1 MNRLLKRLR
10 GLRPQLF
17 ITPLSVIALCLAAI
31 RPWFRLEFVC
41 SDDMSFHFL
50 RLAQL
55 QTLVQ
60 RGVLYSRWAPDMA
73 LGYGYPFFNFYA
85 PLSYYAAL
93 ALSLVTPDLK
103 IALIAAF
110 ALATVVA
117 GLSAYLLARDHFP
130 PRASLV
136 AAVAYAYAPYLA
148 YDAYFRANL
157 AETTAWP
164 LLPLA
169 LWGMG
174 RLARGGNRRYA
185 AVSSL
190 AYAAILLT
198 HNIFAL
204 IFSPL
209 LAAYGLASVII
220 FAPDNR
226 VRCRRLALAGGSIL
240 LGLALTTFFWL
251 PALIERAYVHSDRLL
266 VPPVFVYWNNFIR
279 LKELFPPPRAVHPDL
294 LNPSPPRAL
303 GLIPAL
309 LGLPALIGL
318 WRRRY
323 RAREQAKQQRRYVIL
338 FFTVAL
344 LGYAWLTTASSHV
357 VWDHVP
363 LLEYVQF
370 PWRLLGAAALC
381 LAILIAA
388 SVDLLS
394 SGTDRRRSLVAGA
407 FTLLLIFG
415 SLFWHDPRYCP
426 VDTPDLAP
434 ASADAGAGAVAAYIA
449 QFERDSH
456 TIGTTAKGEYLPRTV
471 QEMPTARA
479 KSLLDPESLPPGATF
494 TFKAEA
500 RPIGADLRITSTE
513 PFTATYNAFY
523 YPGWRATVDGETA
536 PITPDTPSG
545 RITFAVPEGTHDVTL
560 RFGETPLRR
569 WANGLS
575 LISLVALLVVALYPT
590 STASPARQRSPNA
603 KRLSPGWIVWGL
615 ALFSAVLLLPRL
627 NTPLHQPGL
636 AHLETTSPISASFED
651 GLKLLG
657 FNQASTS
664 IPSGAD
670 APGRIDLFWS
680 VWKQPSRRYH
690 RVIEII
696 GPNGLRWDQQGTIP
710 PRDFREPPPTYAWT
724 PGQYAQDSHTIA
736 TVPGAPPGVYD
747 LELVVFNRETFA
759 PARIL
764 NDDGQPGP
772 PSLGLGQLTVTRP
785 QRSPTPDEM
794 ALDRRLDIHLGPLR
808 LLDARFDRAE
818 ASPGDPFL
826 ATWYWLADEQPP
838 ADFTARLSLL
848 NGAGNVAATFDV
860 PLTRESHPTSDWQ
873 AGDLW
878 VGQHPFHLPARLAD
892 GAHAWRLTL
901 HPGDYE
907 ADLPDR
913 LHVTAPQHT
922 FAPPPVDVHLDAVLE
937 DTGGPVATLV
947 GASFDPPPA
956 ADDLHP
962 LEPGQSLTVT
972 LVWRSE
978 ADDTRPTHT
987 SYRVFLHLVPSDP
1000 HGRPG
1005 GAPVAQSDTV
1015 PANWRRPTTGWVFGE
1030 YITDLHI
1037 LSIPADTLPGDYVLL
1052 AGLYDPDGARLTT
1065 HRETGGVP
1073 LATITIQSP

>member
-1 MNRLLKRLR
+1 MDRLLKRLQ
-10 GLRPQLF
+10 GLRLQLF
-17 ITPLSVIALCLAAI
+17 VAPLSVVALCLAAI
-31 RPWFRLEFVC
+31 RPWFRLGFVC

-55 QTLVQ
+55 QALVQ

-93 ALSLVTPDLK
+93 ALSLVTPDLQ
-103 IALIAAF
+103 IALVAAF
-110 ALATVVA
+110 ALATIGA
-117 GLSAYLLARDHFP
+117 GLSAYLLARDHFS

-157 AETTAWP
+157 AETAAWP

-169 LWGMG
+169 LWGIG
-174 RLARGGNRRYA
+174 RLARGSGRRYA
-185 AVSSL
+185 AAAAL

-198 HNIFAL
+198 HNVFAL

-209 LAAYGLASVII
+209 LAAYGLASVIA

-226 VRCRRLALAGGSIL
+226 TRCRRLALAGGAIL

-251 PALIERAYVHSDRLL
+251 PALVERAYVHSDRLL

-279 LKELFPPPRAVHPDL
+279 LKELFAAPRAVHPDL

-318 WRRRY
+318 WRRRH
-323 RAREQAKQQRRYVIL
+323 RAREQAKRQRQRYATL
-338 FFTVAL
+338 FFAAAL
-344 LGYAWLTTASSHV
+344 LGYAWLTTAGSRV

-370 PWRLLGAAALC
+370 PWRLLGPAALC

-388 SVDLLS
+388 SADLLS
-394 SGTDRRRSLVAGA
+394 SGADRRGSLVAGA
-407 FTLLLIFG
+407 FTLLLIFS
-415 SLFWHDPRYCP
+415 SLFWRDPRYCP

-434 ASADAGAGAVAAYIA
+434 ASADAGAVAAYIA

-471 QEMPTARA
+471 QEMPAARPTA
-479 KSLLDPESLPPGATF
+479 LLDPEKVPSGATF

-500 RPIGADLRITSTE
+500 RPIGAHLRITSTE
-513 PFTATYNAFY
+513 AFTATYNAFY
-523 YPGWRATVDGETA
+523 YPGWRVTVDGEA
-536 PITPDTPSG
+536 VPITPDTPSG

-569 WANGLS
+569 WANGVS

-590 STASPARQRSPNA
+590 STASPARRRSPSA
-603 KRLSPGWIVWGL
+603 ERLSPGWIVWGL
-615 ALFSAVLLLPRL
+615 AIFGIALLLPRL
-627 NTPLHQPGL
+627 NTPLHRPGL
-636 AHLETTSPISASFED
+636 ARLATDFPGDVSFED

-657 FNQASTS
+657 FNRVGER

-670 APGRIDLFWS
+670 DPGRIDLFWT

-690 RVIEII
+690 RVIEIV
-696 GPNGLRWDQQGTIP
+696 GPNGLRWDQGGAIP
-710 PRDFREPPPTYAWT
+710 PRDFREPPPTYAWA

-736 TVPGAPPGVYD
+736 TLPGAPPGVYD
-747 LELVVFNRETFA
+747 LELVVFNRETLVS
-759 PARIL
+759 ARVL
-764 NDDGQPGP
+764 SDDGQPGP
-772 PSLGLGQLTVTRP
+772 PSLGLGQLTVARP

-794 ALDRRLDIHLGPLR
+794 ALDRRLDVRLGPLT

-818 ASPGDPFL
+818 AAPGDPFL

-848 NGAGNVAATFDV
+848 DGAGNVAATFDA
-860 PLTRESHPTSDWQ
+860 PPTRESHPTSDWRP
-873 AGDLW
+873 GDLW

-907 ADLPDR
+907 VDLPNT
-913 LHVTAPQHT
+913 LHVTAPQRA
-922 FAPPPVDVHLDAVLE
+922 FAPPPVDVHLDAAFE
-937 DTGGPVATLV
+937 DTGDPVATLV

-962 LEPGQSLTVT
+962 LEPGQALSVT
-972 LVWRSE
+972 LVWRAE

-1005 GAPVAQSDTV
+1005 SAPVAQSDAV

-1030 YITDLHI
+1030 YIADPHV
-1037 LSIPADTLPGDYVLL
+1037 LSIPADVAPGDYVLL

-1065 HRETGGVP
+1065 HGEAGGSP
-1073 LATITIQSP
+1073 LAIITIQSP